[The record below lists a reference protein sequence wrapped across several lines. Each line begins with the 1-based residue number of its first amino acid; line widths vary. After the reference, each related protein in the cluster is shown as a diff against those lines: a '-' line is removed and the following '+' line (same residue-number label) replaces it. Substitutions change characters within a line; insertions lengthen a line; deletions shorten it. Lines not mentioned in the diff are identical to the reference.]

1 MSSAK
6 PHISLLPE
14 PPDDPVVQEMFEEV
28 RGRWPTIP
36 NLYKTLG
43 HSPAMFRAWLDIAWS
58 LRLNAT
64 TPRRLREMMI
74 LCGAQVSR
82 TGYEWAQHVPLALQA
97 GVTQDEIDVLFEGR
111 TPETASEAERAAL
124 RLAEEVTHGPGA
136 SPECIE
142 KLKRHFSEAE
152 IIELT
157 LTASF
162 YVCVGR
168 MLTSLGVPLEDKF
181 EEPWPGENQEA

>member
-1 MSSAK
+1 MSRSE
-6 PHISLLPE
+6 PPLPLLPE
-14 PPDDPVVQEMFEEV
+14 EPDDADVRQMFEDV
-28 RGRWPTIP
+28 RGRWPAVP

-43 HSPAMFRAWLDIAWS
+43 HSPEMLRAWLDIAWP

-74 LCGAQVSR
+74 LCGAQVAQ
-82 TGYEWAQHVPLALQA
+82 TGYEWAHHVPLALEA
-97 GVTQDEIDVLFEGR
+97 GVTQEEVDALFRGDI
-111 TPETASEAERAAL
+111 PESASDAERAAL
-124 RLAEEVTHGPGA
+124 RLAEEVTRGPGA
-136 SPECIE
+136 SPDCIE
-142 KLKRHFSEAE
+142 NLKPHFTGAQ

-168 MLTSLGVPLEDKF
+168 MLTSLSVPLEDKF
-181 EEPWPGENQEA
+181 EEPWPGN